1 MMEGSESRRKMTR
14 AAGVNSFFT
23 TLSRIFGLVRDML
36 MANYFG
42 TGFCCSAFVTAFT
55 LPNLLR
61 RLFGEGALASVFVP
75 QFAQVMQEK
84 GREEAYKCASMT
96 LSWLA
101 VILTS
106 ITIVVAAVS
115 LAAVPFLDFSPKWRL
130 TALLIA
136 VMMPY
141 CIFICLTALCGAML
155 NTLGHFSMPALAPVF
170 LNICIITTVW
180 IGAFFCKTGSQAHIF
195 YAAFGV
201 LLGGL
206 AQLALQIPELW
217 KRGYRFKFSIPLD
230 HPFVKKIVTVMMPA
244 VLGTGVAQINIM
256 VDRYLANSVNER
268 GAAVLYNADRLV
280 EFPLGIFGVALAV
293 AALPVLSF
301 AHAQGDKDR
310 FKDALGFSL
319 RHSSFVMIPAMCGL
333 MILGE
338 PIIRLLLEHGEF
350 TAESTSYTAK
360 ALFYYTL
367 GLPGFAIVKILV
379 PAFYA
384 AKDTKT
390 PVIIGLAMMVLNLTL
405 NLILM
410 HFMEER
416 GLALATAI
424 STYINIT
431 LLLFFL
437 RKKCGPLGLT
447 NVTLSFVKT
456 IFSSLLMSLAII
468 AALKLLSDHLPQ
480 QGTFLTKFLLVVI
493 PIMTGL
499 FVYAISALIL
509 KQDEWKELFKAYFR
523 GSKKPKT
530 KSNNK

>member
-1 MMEGSESRRKMTR
+1 MTR

-23 TLSRIFGLVRDML
+23 TLSRIFGLIRDML

-84 GREEAYKCASMT
+84 GKDEAYKCASLT

-106 ITIVVAAVS
+106 ITIVVAAIS
-115 LAAVPFLDFSPKWRL
+115 LGTVFLFDLSPKWRL

-141 CIFICLTALCGAML
+141 CVFICLTALCGAML

-170 LNICIITTVW
+170 LNVCIISTVW
-180 IGAFFCKTGSQAHIF
+180 AGAFFCQTGSQVHIF
-195 YAAFGV
+195 YAALGV

-206 AQLALQIPELW
+206 AQLALQVPELW
-217 KRGYRFKFSIPLD
+217 KRGYRFRFGLSLD
-230 HPFVKKIVTVMMPA
+230 HPFVRKIVTVMMPA

-301 AHAQGDKDR
+301 AHARGDKDH

-350 TAESTSYTAK
+350 TAESTSYTAR

-390 PVIIGLAMMVLNLTL
+390 PVLIGVSMMLFNLAL

-410 HFMEER
+410 HYMEER
-416 GLALATAI
+416 GLALATAV
-424 STYINIT
+424 STYVNIT
-431 LLLFFL
+431 LLMFFL
-437 RKKCGPLGLT
+437 RRKCGPLGLT
-447 NVTLSFVKT
+447 NVSLSFVKT

-468 AALKLLSDHLPQ
+468 AALKLLGDYLPQ
-480 QGTFLTKFLLVVI
+480 KETFLAKLLLVVV
-493 PIMTGL
+493 PMFTGL
-499 FVYAISALIL
+499 FVYSLSALIL
-509 KQDEWKELFKAYFR
+509 RQDEWKELFKAYF
-523 GSKKPKT
+523 SHKNKKQKD
-530 KSNNK
+530 K

>member
-1 MMEGSESRRKMTR
+1 MTR

-61 RLFGEGALASVFVP
+61 RLFGEGTLASVFVP
-75 QFAQVMQEK
+75 QFAQVMQDK
-84 GREEAYKCASMT
+84 GKEEAYKCASLT

-106 ITIVVAAVS
+106 ITIIVAA
-115 LAAVPFLDFSPKWRL
+115 AALGTVPFLDFSPKWKL

-141 CIFICLTALCGAML
+141 CVFICLTALCGAML

-170 LNICIITTVW
+170 LNVCIITTVW
-180 IGAFFCKTGSQAHIF
+180 LGAFFCQRGSQAHIF
-195 YAAFGV
+195 FAAVGV

-217 KRGYRFKFSIPLD
+217 KRGYRFSFGLSLD

-301 AHAQGDKDR
+301 AHARGDKDH

-350 TAESTSYTAK
+350 TAESTSYTAR

-390 PVIIGLAMMVLNLTL
+390 PVIIGLAMMILNLTL

-447 NVTLSFVKT
+447 GVSLSFLKT
-456 IFSSLLMSLAII
+456 IVSSLLMSLAIFGT
-468 AALKLLSDHLPQ
+468 LKLLNSHLPQ
-480 QGTFLTKFLLVVI
+480 HETFLAKFLVVVI

-499 FVYAISALIL
+499 LVYALCALIL

-523 GSKKPKT
+523 GARKPRE

>member
-1 MMEGSESRRKMTR
+1 MTR

-75 QFAQVMQEK
+75 QFAQVMQDK
-84 GREEAYKCASMT
+84 GKEEAYKCASLT

-106 ITIVVAAVS
+106 ITIIVAA
-115 LAAVPFLDFSPKWRL
+115 AALGTVPFLDFSPKWKL

-141 CIFICLTALCGAML
+141 CVFICLTALCGAML

-170 LNICIITTVW
+170 LNVCIITTVW
-180 IGAFFCKTGSQAHIF
+180 LGAFFCQRGSQAHIF
-195 YAAFGV
+195 FAAVGV

-217 KRGYRFKFSIPLD
+217 KRGYRFSFGLSLD

-301 AHAQGDKDR
+301 AHARGDKDH

-338 PIIRLLLEHGEF
+338 PIIKLLLEHGEF
-350 TAESTSYTAK
+350 TAESTSYTAR

-390 PVIIGLAMMVLNLTL
+390 PVIIGLAMMILNLTL

-447 NVTLSFVKT
+447 GVSLSFLKT
-456 IFSSLLMSLAII
+456 IISSLLMSLAIFGT
-468 AALKLLSDHLPQ
+468 LKLLNSHLPQ
-480 QGTFLTKFLLVVI
+480 HETFLAKFLVVVI

-499 FVYAISALIL
+499 LVYALCALIL

-523 GSKKPKT
+523 GAKKAKT
-530 KSNNK
+530 NNKTENK

>member
-1 MMEGSESRRKMTR
+1 
-14 AAGVNSFFT
+14 
-23 TLSRIFGLVRDML
+23 
-36 MANYFG
+36 
-42 TGFCCSAFVTAFT
+42 
-55 LPNLLR
+55 
-61 RLFGEGALASVFVP
+61 
-75 QFAQVMQEK
+75 
-84 GREEAYKCASMT
+84 
-96 LSWLA
+96 
-101 VILTS
+101 
-106 ITIVVAAVS
+106 
-115 LAAVPFLDFSPKWRL
+115 
-130 TALLIA
+130 
-136 VMMPY
+136 
-141 CIFICLTALCGAML
+141 
-155 NTLGHFSMPALAPVF
+155 
-170 LNICIITTVW
+170 
-180 IGAFFCKTGSQAHIF
+180 
-195 YAAFGV
+195 
-201 LLGGL
+201 
-206 AQLALQIPELW
+206 
-217 KRGYRFKFSIPLD
+217 
-230 HPFVKKIVTVMMPA
+230 MMPA

-301 AHAQGDKDR
+301 AHASGDKDR

-390 PVIIGLAMMVLNLTL
+390 PVVIGLAMMVLNLTL

-410 HFMEER
+410 HLMEER

-424 STYINIT
+424 STYINIS

-437 RKKCGPLGLT
+437 RRKCGPLGLMG
-447 NVTLSFVKT
+447 VSFSFLKTLLNSV
-456 IFSSLLMSLAII
+456 LMSLAII
-468 AALKLLSDHLPQ
+468 CALSFLRSHLPSGEAFSAKLLM
-480 QGTFLTKFLLVVI
+480 VVI
-493 PIMTGL
+493 PMMIGL
-499 FVYAISALIL
+499 FVYSLFALIL
-509 KQDEWKELFKAYFR
+509 RQDEWRELFKAYF
-523 GSKKPKT
+523 SPKA
-530 KSNNK
+530 NKNKE

>member
-1 MMEGSESRRKMTR
+1 MTR

-75 QFAQVMQEK
+75 QFAQVMQDK
-84 GREEAYKCASMT
+84 GKEEAYKCASMT

-106 ITIVVAAVS
+106 ITIVVAAIA

-141 CIFICLTALCGAML
+141 CVFICLTALCGAML

-180 IGAFFCKTGSQAHIF
+180 IGAFFCQTGSQAHIF
-195 YAAFGV
+195 YAALGV

-301 AHAQGDKDR
+301 AHA
-310 FKDALGFSL
+310 
-319 RHSSFVMIPAMCGL
+319 
-333 MILGE
+333 
-338 PIIRLLLEHGEF
+338 
-350 TAESTSYTAK
+350 
-360 ALFYYTL
+360 
-367 GLPGFAIVKILV
+367 
-379 PAFYA
+379 
-384 AKDTKT
+384 
-390 PVIIGLAMMVLNLTL
+390 
-405 NLILM
+405 
-410 HFMEER
+410 
-416 GLALATAI
+416 
-424 STYINIT
+424 
-431 LLLFFL
+431 
-437 RKKCGPLGLT
+437 
-447 NVTLSFVKT
+447 
-456 IFSSLLMSLAII
+456 
-468 AALKLLSDHLPQ
+468 
-480 QGTFLTKFLLVVI
+480 
-493 PIMTGL
+493 
-499 FVYAISALIL
+499 
-509 KQDEWKELFKAYFR
+509 
-523 GSKKPKT
+523 
-530 KSNNK
+530 

>member
-1 MMEGSESRRKMTR
+1 MTR

-75 QFAQVMQEK
+75 QFAQVMQDK
-84 GREEAYKCASMT
+84 GKEEAYKCASLT

-106 ITIVVAAVS
+106 ITIIVAA
-115 LAAVPFLDFSPKWRL
+115 AALGTVPFLDFSPKWKL

-141 CIFICLTALCGAML
+141 CVFICLTALCGAML

-170 LNICIITTVW
+170 LNVCIITTVW
-180 IGAFFCKTGSQAHIF
+180 LGAFFCQRGSQAHIF
-195 YAAFGV
+195 FAAVGV

-217 KRGYRFKFSIPLD
+217 KRGYRFSFGLSLD

-301 AHAQGDKDR
+301 AHARGDKDH

-350 TAESTSYTAK
+350 TAESTSYTAR

-390 PVIIGLAMMVLNLTL
+390 PVIIGLAMMILNLTL

-431 LLLFFL
+431 LLLIFL
-437 RKKCGPLGLT
+437 RKKFGPLGLT
-447 NVTLSFVKT
+447 GVSLSFLKT
-456 IFSSLLMSLAII
+456 IVSSLLMSLAIFGT
-468 AALKLLSDHLPQ
+468 LKLLNSHLPQ
-480 QGTFLTKFLLVVI
+480 HETFLAKFLVVVI

-499 FVYAISALIL
+499 LVYALCALIL

-523 GSKKPKT
+523 GARKPRE

>member
-1 MMEGSESRRKMTR
+1 M
-14 AAGVNSFFT
+14 
-23 TLSRIFGLVRDML
+23 
-36 MANYFG
+36 
-42 TGFCCSAFVTAFT
+42 
-55 LPNLLR
+55 
-61 RLFGEGALASVFVP
+61 
-75 QFAQVMQEK
+75 
-84 GREEAYKCASMT
+84 
-96 LSWLA
+96 
-101 VILTS
+101 
-106 ITIVVAAVS
+106 
-115 LAAVPFLDFSPKWRL
+115 
-130 TALLIA
+130 
-136 VMMPY
+136 
-141 CIFICLTALCGAML
+141 
-155 NTLGHFSMPALAPVF
+155 
-170 LNICIITTVW
+170 
-180 IGAFFCKTGSQAHIF
+180 
-195 YAAFGV
+195 
-201 LLGGL
+201 
-206 AQLALQIPELW
+206 
-217 KRGYRFKFSIPLD
+217 
-230 HPFVKKIVTVMMPA
+230 
-244 VLGTGVAQINIM
+244 
-256 VDRYLANSVNER
+256 
-268 GAAVLYNADRLV
+268 

-350 TAESTSYTAK
+350 TAESTSYTAR

-390 PVIIGLAMMVLNLTL
+390 PVIIGLAMMILNLTL

-468 AALKLLSDHLPQ
+468 AALKLLGDHLPQ
-480 QGTFLTKFLLVVI
+480 HDTFLAKFLMVVI
-493 PIMTGL
+493 PVMTGL
-499 FVYAISALIL
+499 FVYAVSALIL

-523 GSKKPKT
+523 GAKKAKT
-530 KSNNK
+530 NNNTENK

>member
-1 MMEGSESRRKMTR
+1 MTR

-75 QFAQVMQEK
+75 QFAQVMQDK
-84 GREEAYKCASMT
+84 GKEEAYKCASLT

-106 ITIVVAAVS
+106 ITIIVAA
-115 LAAVPFLDFSPKWRL
+115 AALGTVPFLDFSPKWKL

-141 CIFICLTALCGAML
+141 CVFICLTALCGAML

-170 LNICIITTVW
+170 LNVCIITTVW
-180 IGAFFCKTGSQAHIF
+180 LGAFFCQRGSQAHIF
-195 YAAFGV
+195 FAAVGV

-217 KRGYRFKFSIPLD
+217 KRGYRFSFGLSLD

-301 AHAQGDKDR
+301 AHARGDKDH

-350 TAESTSYTAK
+350 TAESTSYTAR

-390 PVIIGLAMMVLNLTL
+390 PVIIGLAMMILNLTL

-447 NVTLSFVKT
+447 GVSLSFLKT
-456 IFSSLLMSLAII
+456 IVSSLLMSLAIFGT
-468 AALKLLSDHLPQ
+468 LKLLNSHLPQ
-480 QGTFLTKFLLVVI
+480 HETFLAKFLVVVI

-499 FVYAISALIL
+499 LVYALCALIL

-523 GSKKPKT
+523 GARKPRE

>member
-1 MMEGSESRRKMTR
+1 MERTESQRKMTR

-42 TGFCCSAFVTAFT
+42 TGFLYSAFVTAFT

-75 QFAQVMQEK
+75 QFAQVMHEK
-84 GREEAYKCASMT
+84 GKEEAYKCASMT

-106 ITIVVAAVS
+106 ITIVTAAIA
-115 LAAVPFLDFSPKWRL
+115 LGAVPFLDFSPKWRL

-141 CIFICLTALCGAML
+141 CVFICLTALCGAML

-170 LNICIITTVW
+170 LNICIISTVW
-180 IGAFFCKTGSQAHIF
+180 GGAYLCRSGSQTHIF
-195 YAAFGV
+195 YAAVGV

-217 KRGYRFKFSIPLD
+217 KRGYRFSFSIPTD

-301 AHAQGDKDR
+301 AHASGDKDR

-390 PVIIGLAMMVLNLTL
+390 PVVIGLAMMVLNLTL

-410 HFMEER
+410 HLMEER

-424 STYINIT
+424 STYINIS

-437 RKKCGPLGLT
+437 RRKCGPLGLMG
-447 NVTLSFVKT
+447 VSFSFLKTLLNSV
-456 IFSSLLMSLAII
+456 LMSLAII
-468 AALKLLSDHLPQ
+468 CALSFLRSHLPSGEAFSAKLLM
-480 QGTFLTKFLLVVI
+480 VVI
-493 PIMTGL
+493 PMTIGL
-499 FVYAISALIL
+499 FVYSLFALIL
-509 KQDEWKELFKAYFR
+509 RQDEWRELFKAYF
-523 GSKKPKT
+523 SPKA
-530 KSNNK
+530 NKNKE